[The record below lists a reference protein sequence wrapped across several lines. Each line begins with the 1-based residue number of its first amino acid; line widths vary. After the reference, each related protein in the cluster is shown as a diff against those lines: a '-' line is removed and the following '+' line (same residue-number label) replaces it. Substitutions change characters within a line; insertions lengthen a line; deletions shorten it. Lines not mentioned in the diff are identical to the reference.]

1 MKMSQAPLSNIDLM
15 VNKGLKAFVMDEIIQ
30 FCSKGYG
37 NMKEE
42 NYYLWLQTSMKS
54 STSYCQIPSSSLS
67 HCFAQF
73 IKPHCDLKGA

>member
-42 NYYLWLQTSMKS
+42 NY
-54 STSYCQIPSSSLS
+54 
-67 HCFAQF
+67 
-73 IKPHCDLKGA
+73 